1 SQEYISS
8 ARLDAMVAYQP
19 CRKSFARIPATVVIE
34 GYISGPSG
42 SRRYMRPRG
51 VSALREG
58 VVMDPHGGG
67 RRRSIDEHGTPRRAR
82 PGRHA
87 AGTRREGTADHIAAL
102 PVSRLRA
109 EDDLLGDAPR
119 TTGRAQVPLLELGG
133 GAVVAVDQHRQRSE
147 VMTVARQHVALLA
160 LPQEQAAP
168 DLPGQRPGVGELGDL
183 PRRQQIRLR
192 RGLELV
198 EGLRGA
204 QALDLV
210 AVLEGE
216 DLGGPF
222 HVGHAAAAELHVAG
236 GVRVAR
242 QPFGLDPGLHA
253 GDLAPRRAR
262 QAAAGIAV

>member
-1 SQEYISS
+1 SAAAAMRFWVPQRSRVTRDISAGARCGLRSSQEYISS

-51 VSALREG
+51 GSALREG

-147 VMTVARQHVALLA
+147 RS
-160 LPQEQAAP
+160 EE
-168 DLPGQRPGVGELGDL
+168 RRVGK
-183 PRRQQIRLR
+183 
-192 RGLELV
+192 
-198 EGLRGA
+198 EGRW
-204 QALDLV
+204 
-210 AVLEGE
+210 
-216 DLGGPF
+216 GGR
-222 HVGHAAAAELHVAG
+222 AAE
-236 GVRVAR
+236 
-242 QPFGLDPGLHA
+242 
-253 GDLAPRRAR
+253 RRER
-262 QAAAGIAV
+262 